1 MLLAHRGAQ
10 ILVTILV
17 TMLNLVSILSL
28 TRNGLRLSSRST
40 SRTSWRLSSSVRVS
54 IDPEL
59 ASELHPKPPQWITDK
74 DFNEDEGLVLRRCRK
89 DGALEVAWGGA
100 SKVRESPFRIDFTSA
115 THQRRMKEC
124 RSELVVKAVG
134 HKQTQLLLDFT
145 AGE

>member
-1 MLLAHRGAQ
+1 
-10 ILVTILV
+10 
-17 TMLNLVSILSL
+17 
-28 TRNGLRLSSRST
+28 
-40 SRTSWRLSSSVRVS
+40 VS

-74 DFNEDEGLVLRRCRK
+74 GFNEDEGLVLRRCRK

-100 SKVRESPFRIDFTSA
+100 SKVKESPFRIDFTSV

-134 HKQTQLLLDFT
+134 YKQTQLLLDFT